1 MKMNR
6 VIVTVLPLL
15 FSAGAAFAQSPESSI
30 RESTD
35 PSRIAEVERHA
46 QELRAGQSTMDSRG
60 QARMERSATGEY
72 GHMQHDGKRHHE
84 RRHGHH
90 RMHDDHPKGAPNSG
104 K

>member
-15 FSAGAAFAQSPESSI
+15 FTAGAAFAQSPESSI

-35 PSRIAEVERHA
+35 PSRVAEVERHA
-46 QELRAGQSTMDSRG
+46 QELRAGQSTMGSSG
-60 QARMERSATGEY
+60 QSRMERSETGEH
-72 GHMQHDGKRHHE
+72 GHMDRDGMRHHD

-90 RMHDDHPKGAPNSG
+90 RMQHDHPKGAPNSG

>member
-6 VIVTVLPLL
+6 VIVGVLPLL
-15 FSAGAAFAQSPESSI
+15 FSAATAFAQSPESGI

-46 QELRAGQSTMDSRG
+46 QELRAGQTMDSRG
-60 QARMERSATGEY
+60 QARMEHSATGEH
-72 GHMQHDGKRHHE
+72 GSMHRDGKRHHE

-90 RMHDDHPKGAPNSG
+90 RMHDGHPKGAPNSG